1 MDCFHTLYSST
12 NEGGCVM
19 KKRKF
24 VYTINQ
30 DVYSSLLEML
40 KLLRQMR
47 NTGMNWQKLHLLPR
61 S

>member
-1 MDCFHTLYSST
+1 
-12 NEGGCVM
+12 M